1 MLSTLVFIFY
11 NSALPPA
18 QSTEQS
24 DKVSDIITSIIPEDT
39 SLGKFII
46 EYIRKIAH
54 FTEYGFLGIQ
64 VALYVMIFGQ
74 KRLRSALFGYI
85 IPFFVGFVDE
95 TVQIWSDRGPSISDV
110 WIDIG
115 GFFTFSTLAYAV
127 IVLFLLVYKKVKEII
142 AK

>member
-1 MLSTLVFIFY
+1 M
-11 NSALPPA
+11 
-18 QSTEQS
+18 
-24 DKVSDIITSIIPEDT
+24 SDIITSIIPEDT

-64 VALYVMIFGQ
+64 VALYVTIFGQ
-74 KRLRSALFGYI
+74 KRLKFALSGYI
-85 IPFFVGFVDE
+85 IPFFVGFADE

-115 GFFTFSTLAYAV
+115 GFFTFSSLAYAV
-127 IVLFLLVYKKVKEII
+127 ILLFLLVCKKVREIA